1 MTELALIRETLGFLD
16 DWEDRYRFIIDLGD
30 SITPLATDHC
40 IEENLIKGC
49 QSLAWLIVD
58 YDSETNRLRF
68 QMYSDASIV
77 RGLIAIVL
85 AAYQDKSPWEV
96 LDFDIEALF
105 AELDLLA
112 HLSMARGNGLRS
124 MVATIQHRAKR
135 IAVSPEGLRLA

>member
-1 MTELALIRETLGFLD
+1 MAAEQR
-16 DWEDRYRFIIDLGD
+16 
-30 SITPLATDHC
+30 

-49 QSLAWLIVD
+49 QSLAWLVVD
-58 YDSETNRLRF
+58 HDSETNRVRL

-85 AAYQDKSPWEV
+85 AAYQGKSPGEI
-96 LDFDIEALF
+96 LRFDIEALF

-124 MVATIQHRAKR
+124 MVATIRNRAKGI
-135 IAVSPEGLRLA
+135 IAVSEGLHLA